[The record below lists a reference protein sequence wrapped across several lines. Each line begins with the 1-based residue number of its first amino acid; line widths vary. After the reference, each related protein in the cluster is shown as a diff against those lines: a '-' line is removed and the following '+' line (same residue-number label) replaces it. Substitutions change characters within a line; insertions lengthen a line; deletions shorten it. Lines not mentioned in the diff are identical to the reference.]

1 MGRSTKQGFD
11 YFPWDVDGI
20 DEIHLDMC
28 MDEFGSDAYTMFHF
42 ILSKIYRDKGYYV
55 IRDKAFDFAAS
66 RKLRVD
72 RERINKVMESL
83 EENELIITVDLD
95 GKKYITSEGIQ
106 KQFIQLRKDCKRS
119 GDFGLIPQIWL
130 LKGFAEISS
139 EEIGRNPKK
148 SPKVKESKVKENKEQ
163 NSTVNKT
170 DKKENN
176 ESNSDSETDS
186 DSDYFSPMVKTLIGR
201 LKSEGLDVK
210 PNTVDWLKWMVK
222 EFDESFINDTVEE
235 ALTLYREGKVYNPIG
250 YIRNKVDETSYT
262 IPFKA
267 EPKRRK
273 PDPDCPIC
281 HGDGGFFRKTILN
294 GVEGA
299 GEWVQCEC
307 TKPLQDVK
315 EM

>member
-42 ILSKIYRDKGYYV
+42 VLSKIYRDKGYYV

-83 EENELIITVDLD
+83 EENDLITTVDFD

-148 SPKVKESKVKENKEQ
+148 SPKVKESKGKESKQ
-163 NSTVNKT
+163 NRTETERKN
-170 DKKENN
+170 NN
-176 ESNSDSETDS
+176 ENDPDS
-186 DSDYFSPMVKTLIGR
+186 DSDSFLHLI
-201 LKSEGLDVK
+201 KSIVEKFVTEGLDVK
-210 PNTVDWLKWMVK
+210 PNTIEWLKWAVK
-222 EFDESFINDTVEE
+222 NFGQSRINEMAEE
-235 ALTLYREGKVYNPIG
+235 ALSLYREGKVYNPIG
-250 YIRNKVDETSYT
+250 YIRNKLDEPYYM
-262 IPFKA
+262 IPFMA
-267 EPKRRK
+267 QQPKRHD
-273 PDPDCPIC
+273 PDPNCPVC
-281 HGDGGFFRKTILN
+281 HGEGGYFRKTFLN
-294 GVEGA
+294 GGEGA
-299 GEWVQCEC
+299 GEWVKCKCIQ
-307 TKPLQDVK
+307 PLQKAK